1 MKRFNIYF
9 AWTELPTYGYF
20 LLKFLDSKIDNNKL
34 INFRVISTKTNLKK
48 NYIENN
54 KFYKKIIWIDNKKKY
69 TWRSLGLEI
78 PNIFFQ
84 SGWHVKSFKHLGELV
99 KKKNK
104 SNKVI
109 ICADNSFKKQNL
121 KQYIGRIIFKLF
133 FKKKFDYAFVPGIS
147 GKKLMIKFGFK
158 KENIYTGVYSSL
170 IDYYKNETLPVK
182 RKKQF
187 LYVGQF
193 ISRKNIISL
202 IKAFKI
208 ASKKNNDWKLVMVG
222 SGNLK
227 INKKL
232 LGSNIHLINKLQP
245 KQLSKL
251 YNESLFFILPSL
263 IDHWPLVVHEAALCG
278 CYLLLS
284 NNVGNIPDLSNK
296 KNSII
301 FDPKS
306 IFLIQQAIEKG
317 MKLKGKKLLQGNKE
331 SEKLAKK
338 FNYDLFSSKC
348 IDIINDCKK
357 SIIFPKCQ

>member
-1 MKRFNIYF
+1 MKKFNIYF
-9 AWTELPTYGYF
+9 AWSELPTYGYF

-34 INFRVISTKTNLKK
+34 INFRVISTKTNLNKS
-48 NYIENN
+48 YIENN
-54 KFYKKIIWIDNKKKY
+54 RFYKKIIWIDKNKKY
-69 TWRSLGLEI
+69 TWKNIGLEI

-170 IDYYKNETLPVK
+170 IDHYKNETLPVK

-187 LYVGQF
+187 LYVGQL

-208 ASKKNNDWKLVMVG
+208 ASKKNNDWKLVIG
-222 SGNLK
+222 DEKKS
-227 INKKL
+227 KL
-232 LGSNIHLINKLQP
+232 LYEKSIYK
-245 KQLSKL
+245 
-251 YNESLFFILPSL
+251 PSL
-263 IDHWPLVVHEAALCG
+263 VNAGVLHSVYNPSKVERRITQSFNIVDKKKIKLVSFQNA
-278 CYLLLS
+278 
-284 NNVGNIPDLSNK
+284 IK
-296 KNSII
+296 I
-301 FDPKS
+301 FDKY
-306 IFLIQQAIEKG
+306 IIE
-317 MKLKGKKLLQGNKE
+317 QE
-331 SEKLAKK
+331 EIA
-338 FNYDLFSSKC
+338 
-348 IDIINDCKK
+348 
-357 SIIFPKCQ
+357 